1 MRIKTNGIAITA
13 ITALIILALMPVL
26 PVFAQTNSIST
37 SKTSYAVGD
46 SLVVTGTV
54 SPVQAGQ
61 DVSIVVLGPTNELK
75 AFAQVTPGSDG
86 KFSQTVM
93 VFGSTDPSGTW
104 SAKATYMGVSST
116 ATFSFV
122 GAPVTPIKTTITV
135 SLDVDGGTIHFG
147 GETAEFYVL
156 VSYQDSTLDASITPT
171 IYGPTT
177 LTPTSTKVATGL
189 YKITVP
195 ITANANTGTYTLVF
209 KATLVSDQYVG
220 SGIVMKSFLISPK
233 LGAIDTDLAAVKKV
247 VTDANTAANAAKAAA
262 DAAGTKATAA
272 ETAAKAAQ
280 TTATTTGTKTDAA
293 LTAAQAATTAAQG
306 AKTSVDSA
314 ISAANAA
321 KAATDGLTTLVYAS
335 IGASLIAALAAIV
348 ALMQISKKIA

>member
-54 SPVQAGQ
+54 SPVQVGQ

-156 VSYQDSTLDASITPT
+156 VSYQDSTLDALITPT

-195 ITANANTGTYTLVF
+195 IPANANTGTYTLVF
-209 KATLVSDQYVG
+209 KATLVSDKYEG
-220 SGIVMKSFLISPK
+220 SGIIMKSFLISPK
-233 LGAIDTDLAAVKKV
+233 LGAIDTDLAAVKKA

-272 ETAAKAAQ
+272 ETAAKAA
-280 TTATTTGTKTDAA
+280 
-293 LTAAQAATTAAQG
+293 LTAAQAATTAA
-306 AKTSVDSA
+306 
-314 ISAANAA
+314 NAA
-321 KAATDGLTTLVYAS
+321 KASADAAKAVADGLTTLVYVAIAAS
-335 IGASLIAALAAIV
+335 VVAALAAIFAV
-348 ALMQISKKIA
+348 MQITKKIA

>member
-26 PVFAQTNSIST
+26 PVFAPTNSIST

-104 SAKATYMGVSST
+104 SAKATYMGISST

-209 KATLVSDQYVG
+209 KATLVSDKYEG

-233 LGAIDTDLAAVKKV
+233 LGAIDTDLAAVKKA

-272 ETAAKAAQ
+272 ETAAKAA
-280 TTATTTGTKTDAA
+280 
-293 LTAAQAATTAAQG
+293 LTAAQAATTAA
-306 AKTSVDSA
+306 
-314 ISAANAA
+314 NAA
-321 KAATDGLTTLVYAS
+321 KASADAAKAVADGLTTLVYVAIAAS
-335 IGASLIAALAAIV
+335 VVAALAAIFAV
-348 ALMQISKKIA
+348 MQITKKIA